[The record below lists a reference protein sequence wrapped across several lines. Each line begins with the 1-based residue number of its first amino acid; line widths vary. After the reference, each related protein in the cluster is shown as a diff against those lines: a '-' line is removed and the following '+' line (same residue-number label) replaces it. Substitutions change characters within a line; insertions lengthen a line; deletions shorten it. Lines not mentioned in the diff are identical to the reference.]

1 MKEKDIFVDY
11 KSHQLI
17 LYAEKEDGTYGPIQS
32 GSYISKNYID
42 DFWLKKKNLEKSLVE
57 KLKEGE
63 ISPIYYY
70 MTMDELSEKELA
82 ARVKICRSKLRKHL
96 KPEHFPK
103 IKLSL
108 LKRYADVFNIPV
120 VNFFQIL
127 IIKKDKEFI
136 SNIYKDEKLVNI
148 NIEQLPTKNPL
159 VVITR
164 IDDK

>member
-17 LYAEKEDGTYGPIQS
+17 LYAEKEDGSYGPIQS

-96 KPEHFPK
+96 KPEHFPN

-108 LKRYADVFNIPV
+108 LKRYADIFNIPV

-136 SNIYKDEKLVNI
+136 SNIYKNEKLVNI

-164 IDDK
+164 IEDK